1 MAFSAINYASS
12 PTSGVL
18 TLSKYL
24 VDKTG
29 LFNIFWGTKVTYQS
43 HHVCEKIIG
52 VQLVGSDSSSAITIP
67 DPFWS
72 VLVVQV
78 IFSPIKLMFV
88 VLFSLEVIWFS

>member
-1 MAFSAINYASS
+1 MAFSAIKHASS

-52 VQLVGSDSSSAITIP
+52 VQLVAQTLP
-67 DPFWS
+67 
-72 VLVVQV
+72 
-78 IFSPIKLMFV
+78 
-88 VLFSLEVIWFS
+88 